1 MKITELYRIIEK
13 KEKEIISLKQ
23 ENGNLL
29 IKLRDEKQLRI
40 GGVVKL
46 FTKEEVYKIL
56 RSCGDIDDAKD
67 YFC

>member
-40 GGVVKL
+40 GGVVKS

-56 RSCGDIDDAKD
+56 RSCGDLDDAKD